1 MSAAERLEEDRRAGE
16 HTALKI
22 GDVAR
27 LAGTTPRTIRYYE
40 EIGLLPAP
48 DSREPGAHRTY
59 APNDVERLIE
69 LIRLK
74 NLLGISLDGLKD
86 LVEAEDNRAA
96 LRREWHEGVEDPVRR
111 REIMESLD
119 THARR
124 QLELVR
130 ARRDEIAALEAELLD
145 RRRRIRRRLRELE
158 DEPATT

>member
-1 MSAAERLEEDRRAGE
+1 MSDGASEKQAPLR
-16 HTALKI
+16 I

-27 LAGTTPRTIRYYE
+27 LAGVTPRTVRYYE

-59 APNDVERLIE
+59 AQEDVERLTE

-86 LVEAEDNRAA
+86 LVEDEDNRAA

-111 REIMESLD
+111 REILESLD
-119 THARR
+119 SHARR
-124 QLELVR
+124 QLDLVR
-130 ARRDEIAALEAELLD
+130 ARRDEIATLEAELLS
-145 RRRRIRRRLRELE
+145 RRARIRRRLRELE
-158 DEPATT
+158 DEPATA

>member
-1 MSAAERLEEDRRAGE
+1 MSDGRVEKVRPVEERAPLR
-16 HTALKI
+16 I
-22 GDVAR
+22 GDVAK
-27 LAGTTPRTIRYYE
+27 LAGVTPRTIRYYE

-59 APNDVERLIE
+59 APSDVERLTE

-74 NLLGISLDGLKD
+74 NLLGASLDGLKD

-111 REIMESLD
+111 REILDSLD
-119 THARR
+119 QHAER

-145 RRRRIRRRLRELE
+145 RRRRIRRRLAEL
-158 DEPATT
+158 DGEPTKA

>member
-1 MSAAERLEEDRRAGE
+1 MSGAGPEEKQAPLR
-16 HTALKI
+16 I
-22 GDVAR
+22 GDVAK
-27 LAGTTPRTIRYYE
+27 LAGVTPRTVRYYE

-48 DSREPGAHRTY
+48 DAREPGAHRTY
-59 APNDVERLIE
+59 AQADVERLTE

-74 NLLGISLDGLKD
+74 SLLGISLDGLKD

-96 LRREWHEGVEDPVRR
+96 LRREWHEGVADPVRR
-111 REIMESLD
+111 REIIESLD
-119 THARR
+119 SHARR

-158 DEPATT
+158 DEPATA